1 MGSLVLVSGAPGSG
15 KTTVARA
22 LAEASDR
29 GLHFVSDTFYEFI
42 PKLIPPTDPASQHQN
57 TVVMNALAQ
66 ASRTLAEG
74 GYDVYLDGVIGPWF
88 LDVFRGMESEEF
100 GLSYLVLRASEAAS
114 LQRVRQREGPGMSPG
129 VSQMSGAFA
138 DLGPF
143 ESHALDTTAIGPEE
157 VFSEAQAG
165 LASGRYRLAPGFPT
179 Q

>member
-1 MGSLVLVSGAPGSG
+1 MRSLVLVSGAPGSG
-15 KTTVARA
+15 KTTLARA
-22 LAEASDR
+22 LAEASDH

-42 PKLIPPTDPASQHQN
+42 PKLIPPTDPASRHQN
-57 TVVMNALAQ
+57 TVIMDALVQ

-88 LDVFRGMESEEF
+88 LDAFRGLEVEDF
-100 GLSYLVLRASEAAS
+100 GLSYLVLRASEEAS
-114 LQRVRQREGPGMSPG
+114 LERVRQRQGSGMSPG
-129 VSQMSGAFA
+129 VSQMSQSFA

-143 ESHALDTTAIGPEE
+143 ESHVLDTTSLRTEE

-165 LASGRYRLAPGFPT
+165 LVAGRYRLAEGFPT